1 MVDTIVFTHHKF
13 NKKMSRID
21 IDKEFEDLKYQQS
34 SKVST
39 ENLTTEEI
47 IKQSKVDYSEKLEPP
62 PICLEV
68 VSNNTN
74 SIIGTMGTF
83 SVIIGKAKS
92 RKTFLT
98 SLLISATLKND
109 NSNSFIKGHLPNDR
123 KKVIFFDT
131 EQARYKVQ
139 QIQNRILKLAEKTQ
153 TEDLSIHCLR
163 PYSKEQRINVI
174 SEIIYNT
181 KGLGLIVIDG
191 IRDLTFDINNPQEA
205 VETTG
210 LLMKWTHDLN
220 IHCICVIHQ
229 NKGDNNARGHLGT
242 ELINKGDTI
251 ISVTK
256 QADDRELSVVEPE
269 YCRERE
275 FQPFAFQIDENGL
288 PYIDEEWTPQNKDGK
303 KKTLSPHDFEIEPH
317 KKMIDEIFDLQ
328 PNFKYTELT
337 LRIKTIY
344 EKNGVE
350 MGINKAKDFLSF
362 YISEKLII
370 KNETKKIYEKYL

>member
-1 MVDTIVFTHHKF
+1 
-13 NKKMSRID
+13 MSRIE
-21 IDKEFEDLKYQQS
+21 IDKEFELLQKQQFS
-34 SKVST
+34 NVSIEKLTTQEIIRKSKV
-39 ENLTTEEI
+39 E
-47 IKQSKVDYSEKLEPP
+47 YSEKLEPP
-62 PICLEV
+62 PICLEIV
-68 VSNNTN
+68 TN
-74 SIIGTMGTF
+74 DSSSIIGTMGTF

-98 SLLISATLKND
+98 SLLISATLKNE
-109 NSNSFIKGHLPNDR
+109 NANEFIRGYLPNER

-139 QIQNRILKLAEKTQ
+139 EIQNRILKLAQRLPTD
-153 TEDLSIHCLR
+153 DLSIHCLR

-174 SEIIYNT
+174 NEIIYNT
-181 KGLGLIVIDG
+181 EGLGLIVIDG

-256 QADDRELSVVEPE
+256 QTDNRELSVVEPE
-269 YCRERE
+269 YCREKE
-275 FQPFAFQIDENGL
+275 FQPFAFEIDENGL
-288 PYIDEEWTPQNKDGK
+288 PYIVEDWKQQTKEGK
-303 KKTLSPHDFEIEPH
+303 KKTRSPHDFELDTHRRVVIV
-317 KKMIDEIFDLQ
+317 IFELQ
-328 PNFKYTELT
+328 QRFKYTELV
-337 LRIKTIY
+337 LRIKTIWS
-344 EKNGVE
+344 KNGVE
-350 MGINKAKDFLSF
+350 FGDNKAKEFLS
-362 YISEKLII
+362 YYQNEKLII
-370 KNETKKIYEKYL
+370 KKEQHYERYN